1 MARGYALDINSLQ
14 GVMSGYGEPLK
25 GFRWCIESFPTFFG
39 RTIPKEYVL
48 SCTLPMPTFGTQQK
62 QNGAHTIT
70 LPTASE
76 ISGFDLT
83 LHEDQKGSSFKYIMC
98 WMEHVQNPHSG
109 GMYLPPNYKR
119 DLTVQ
124 LQNDRGEVA
133 IRAELVGVWPTSPS
147 PISLEGAGNDAIK
160 IQCGFSID
168 TMIPKFGDGIDIF
181 ELAQNVIETGLEY
194 V

>member
-1 MARGYALDINSLQ
+1 MARGLSLDINTLQ

-25 GFRWCIESFPTFFG
+25 GFKWCIESFPTFFG
-39 RTIPKEYVL
+39 RTIPKEYCL
-48 SCTLPMPTFGTQQK
+48 SATLPMPTLGTQQK
-62 QNGAHTIT
+62 QHGGHVIT
-70 LPTASE
+70 LPSTSE

-83 LHEDQKGSSFKYIMC
+83 LHEDQKGTSFKYIMS

-109 GMYLPPNYKR
+109 GFYLPANYKR
-119 DLTVQ
+119 NLMVQ

-147 PISLEGAGNDAIK
+147 PISLEGNSSDAIK
-160 IQCGFSID
+160 IQCGFAID
-168 TMIPKFGDGIDIF
+168 TMIPKFDDGKDII
-181 ELAQNVIETGLEY
+181 ELAMDLVNLGKQY